1 MEYYLALRMRRLAA
15 RPDVTRSTGAESGPT
30 LASRMPNRN

>member
-15 RPDVTRSTGAESGPT
+15 RPTQAAVTVGA
-30 LASRMPNRN
+30 ASLTRFPKRN